1 MADIEDR
8 VVREG
13 VGDGVVRDGVMR
25 DGVIR
30 VAAAVAARE
39 PDALNAALDEAVA
52 AELGEVVDEVLLQ
65 SILFVGYPAG
75 LDALSAWRGRA
86 AAPAPPPT
94 AEDPALWVTRG
105 ARVCQAV
112 YGEQYGP
119 LRNSVRRLH
128 PDVEEWVVSHGYG
141 RVLGRAGLDLV
152 TRELA
157 IVAQLAVLGATRQL
171 YSHARG
177 ALRVGASVADVERAL
192 EIADTW
198 VPETARARVAQ
209 VWSEVCSRSTDD
221 QERVS

>member
-1 MADIEDR
+1 MADRAGRVAGEGVTRERVIRDC
-8 VVREG
+8 VVR
-13 VGDGVVRDGVMR
+13 
-25 DGVIR
+25 I
-30 VAAAVAARE
+30 AAAVAARE
-39 PDALNAALDEAVA
+39 TTALDAALDLAVA
-52 AELGEVVDEVLLQ
+52 ADLDEAVDEVLLQ

-86 AAPAPPPT
+86 PRPAPPPT
-94 AEDPALWVTRG
+94 TEDPQLWVARG

-119 LRNSVRRLH
+119 LRKNVRRLH
-128 PDVEEWVVSHGYG
+128 PDAEEWIVSHGYG
-141 RVLGRAGLDLV
+141 RVLGRAGLDLI

-177 ALRVGASVADVERAL
+177 ALRVGASVADVDRAL
-192 EIADTW
+192 EIADSW
-198 VPETARARVAQ
+198 IPETTRARVAQ
-209 VWSEVCSRSTDD
+209 VWSEVRSRSTDE

>member
-1 MADIEDR
+1 MADMEDR

-13 VGDGVVRDGVMR
+13 VVGTGVMR

-39 PDALNAALDEAVA
+39 PDALDAALDEAVA
-52 AELGEVVDEVLLQ
+52 AELGEAVDEVLLQ
-65 SILFVGYPAG
+65 SILFVGYPVG

-86 AAPAPPPT
+86 AAPAPT
-94 AEDPALWVTRG
+94 AEDSALWVTRG

-119 LRNSVRRLH
+119 LRNNMRSLH

-177 ALRVGASVADVERAL
+177 ALRVGASVADVECAL
-192 EIADTW
+192 EIADPW
-198 VPETARARVAQ
+198 VPEAARARVAQ

-221 QERVS
+221 QERIS